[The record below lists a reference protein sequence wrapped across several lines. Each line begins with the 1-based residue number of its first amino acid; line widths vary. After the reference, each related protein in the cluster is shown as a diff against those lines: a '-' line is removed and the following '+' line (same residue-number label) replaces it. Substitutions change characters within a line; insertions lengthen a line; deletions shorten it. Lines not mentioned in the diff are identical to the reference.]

1 VSNVTELKISG
12 LQTRAAGGLAIRF
25 AETSGG
31 SGHPD
36 GQPVVLMTNPWP
48 ESLLAFR
55 KVWPT
60 LAPVARLVAIDLPGF
75 GHSQARADLFGPTAM
90 SEFLLGLIAEWGLG
104 RPHILAPD
112 VGTGAALMLAA
123 CHPDAL
129 TSAIVGSGGVAYP
142 LDVGGA
148 LADIIAAPDIEGLRG
163 LDIRAGIGSVVDA
176 AAPRATEPDVWEDY
190 VASYEG
196 GRFAE
201 SAQYVRRYPEELRV
215 LADLLPSV
223 GIPVLVMNPDHDE
236 LVPPSNGLY
245 LHERLPS
252 SKLINLD
259 SAHFPWEQNAS
270 EYGGAVRDWVSGG
283 YSTAG
288 GRG

>member
-1 VSNVTELKISG
+1 MTELAIGG
-12 LQTRAAGGLAIRF
+12 LQTRTAGGLTIRF
-25 AETSGG
+25 AETSSE
-31 SGHPD
+31 SGRPD

-55 KVWPT
+55 QVWPA

-75 GHSQARADLFGPTAM
+75 GHSEARADLFGPTSM

-123 CHPDAL
+123 RHPNAL
-129 TSAIVGSGGVAYP
+129 MSAIVGSGGVAYP

-148 LADIIAAPDIEGLRG
+148 LAGTIAAPDIEGLRD
-163 LDIRAGIGSVVDA
+163 LDIRGSIGSVVDA

-190 VASYEG
+190 VTSYEG

-201 SAQYVRRYPEELRV
+201 SAQYLRRYPEELRI
-215 LADLLPSV
+215 LAGLLPSV
-223 GIPVLVMNPDHDE
+223 GIPVLIMNPDHDE
-236 LVPPSNGLY
+236 LVPPSNGVY
-245 LHERLPS
+245 LHERLPH
-252 SKLINLD
+252 SKLVSLD

-270 EYGGAVRDWVSGG
+270 EYGGAVLDWVSGG
-283 YSTAG
+283 YSAAG
-288 GRG
+288 VRG

>member
-1 VSNVTELKISG
+1 MTELTIGG
-12 LQTRAAGGLAIRF
+12 LQTRTAGGLAIRF
-25 AETSGG
+25 AETTRG
-31 SGHPD
+31 S
-36 GQPVVLMTNPWP
+36 GQPVLLMTNPWP

-55 KVWPT
+55 KVWPA

-75 GHSQARADLFGPTAM
+75 GHSEARADLFGPTAM

-123 CHPDAL
+123 RHPDAL

-148 LADIIAAPDIEGLRG
+148 LADTIAAPDIEGLRG
-163 LDIRAGIGSVVDA
+163 LDIRAGIGSVVDV

-190 VASYEG
+190 VTSYEA

-201 SAQYVRRYPEELRV
+201 SAQYVRQYPEELRV
-215 LADLLPSV
+215 LADILPAV
-223 GIPVLVMNPDHDE
+223 DIPVLVMNPEHDD
-236 LVPPSNGLY
+236 LVPPSNGVY
-245 LHERLPS
+245 LHERLPYN
-252 SKLINLD
+252 KLVNLD
-259 SAHFPWEQNAS
+259 SAHFPWERNAS
-270 EYGGAVRDWVSGG
+270 EYGDAVRDWVSGG
-283 YSTAG
+283 YSAAG
-288 GRG
+288 RRG